1 MKEKI
6 EIMGISVEKCYAEQ
20 VMESINVHWNSRD
33 SLSTYGILNMGLI
46 MAAQKDGELK
56 EYIQML
62 DKAVVDEPEVLK
74 AAGLQD
80 SELEQEAS
88 GHGFFGT
95 LFWLLDHYRN
105 HIFILGENREDTEKL
120 CAYLQEKYPQI
131 VIVGK
136 DSLPE
141 NGEDQ
146 ADRLINE
153 MNAISPQAVLSCSK
167 NYELEKFVKRNRKM
181 VNTSVW
187 FSLGS
192 CPEILKETGLGTAWL
207 NRLMEKSNFKKMV
220 SSYKE
225 NEKI

>member
-20 VMESINVHWNSRD
+20 VMESINDHWNSRD

>member
-20 VMESINVHWNSRD
+20 VMESINDHWNSRD

-167 NYELEKFVKRNRKM
+167 NYELEN
-181 VNTSVW
+181 S
-187 FSLGS
+187 
-192 CPEILKETGLGTAWL
+192 
-207 NRLMEKSNFKKMV
+207 
-220 SSYKE
+220 
-225 NEKI
+225 

>member
-20 VMESINVHWNSRD
+20 VMESINDHWNSRD

-62 DKAVVDEPEVLK
+62 DKSVVDEPEVLK

>member
-1 MKEKI
+1 MKEMI

-20 VMESINVHWNSRD
+20 VIESINDHWNNRD
-33 SLSTYGILNMGLI
+33 SLSTYGVLNMSLL

-62 DKAVVDEPEVLK
+62 DKVVVDEPEILR

-80 SELEQEAS
+80 SQLEQEVS
-88 GHGFFGT
+88 EHGFFGT
-95 LFWLLDHYRN
+95 LFWLLAHYRN

-120 CAYLQEKYPQI
+120 YAYLQEKYPEI
-131 VIVGK
+131 LILGK

-141 NGEDQ
+141 DGEDQ
-146 ADRLINE
+146 TDRLINE
-153 MNAISPQAVLSCSK
+153 MNALSPQAVLSCSK
-167 NYELEKFVKRNRKM
+167 NYQLEKFVKRNRKM

-192 CPEILKETGLGTAWL
+192 CPEILKESGLGPAWL
-207 NRLMEKSNFKKMV
+207 NRLMEKTSFKKMV
-220 SSYKE
+220 SSYH
-225 NEKI
+225 EKI

>member
-20 VMESINVHWNSRD
+20 VMESINDHWNSRD

-120 CAYLQEKYPQI
+120 CAYLQEKYLQI

>member
-20 VMESINVHWNSRD
+20 VMESINDHWNSRD

-153 MNAISPQAVLSCSK
+153 MNAISPQAVISCSK

>member
-1 MKEKI
+1 MKEMI
-6 EIMGISVEKCYAEQ
+6 EIMGISVEKCHAEQ
-20 VMESINVHWNSRD
+20 VIESINDHWNSRD
-33 SLSTYGILNMGLI
+33 SLSTYGILNMGLL
-46 MAAQKDGELK
+46 MAAQTDVELK

-80 SELEQEAS
+80 SQLEQEAS
-88 GHGFFGT
+88 EHGFFGT
-95 LFWLLDHYRN
+95 LFWLLAHYRN
-105 HIFILGENREDTEKL
+105 HIFLLGENPEDTEKL
-120 CAYLQEKYPQI
+120 CAYIQEKYPQI

-153 MNAISPQAVLSCSK
+153 MNALSPQAVLSCSK

>member
-1 MKEKI
+1 MMEMI
-6 EIMGISVEKCYAEQ
+6 EIMGISVEKCHAEQ
-20 VMESINVHWNSRD
+20 VIESINDHWNSRD
-33 SLSTYGILNMGLI
+33 SLSTYGILNMGLL
-46 MAAQKDGELK
+46 MAAQTDVELK

-80 SELEQEAS
+80 SQLEQEAS
-88 GHGFFGT
+88 EHGFFGT
-95 LFWLLDHYRN
+95 LFWLLAHYRN
-105 HIFILGENREDTEKL
+105 HIFLLGENPEDTEKL
-120 CAYLQEKYPQI
+120 CAYIQEKYPQI

-153 MNAISPQAVLSCSK
+153 MNALSPQAVLSCSK

-225 NEKI
+225 NEKL

>member
-20 VMESINVHWNSRD
+20 VMESINDHWNSRD

-167 NYELEKFVKRNRKM
+167 NYELEKFVKRNRKI